1 MRNKSKVFK
10 LQTSETRFKKGC
22 AQPSSAW
29 KKGKGAASFF
39 LLALLILPAAFTS
52 AIPTVST
59 DKTEYVLGEKVFI
72 TTANATPNTVMKI
85 IIGENIYRFIG
96 ELNHSM
102 EVLPS

>member
-1 MRNKSKVFK
+1 MPNKLITRCNFK
-10 LQTSETRFKKGC
+10 LLQSLSLIFTILNEFSYVFSLKGC

-85 IIGENIYRFIG
+85 IIG
-96 ELNHSM
+96 
-102 EVLPS
+102 